1 MPQKTERKKSSWQS
15 GNVKDTKSDRPK
27 LGMFAGA
34 ANESPDKPRTGRKCP
49 IHELSNHALQ
59 DCPKFTS
66 MSVVRKK
73 RLFLETDCVCPVY
86 MSQVESMS
94 SECKI
99 SSGRLRNAS
108 SHICP

>member
-1 MPQKTERKKSSWQS
+1 MTKSRAGFAAGWMPEKMERKKSLWQS

-59 DCPKFTS
+59 DCRKFTS
-66 MSVVRKK
+66 MSVDEKEKVILGN
-73 RLFLETDCVCPVY
+73 RLCLSCVHVT
-86 MSQVESMS
+86 S
-94 SECKI
+94 
-99 SSGRLRNAS
+99 
-108 SHICP
+108 